1 MYVIYVIIM
10 GFFPPTSTELN
21 SGDIRSLNQVWL
33 FASIC
38 FAILF
43 FNTTYKKAKK
53 KNRNKSNENLII
65 FILKKTKMNK
75 QTFRNQ
81 KHFTNFTWLSS

>member
-1 MYVIYVIIM
+1 MYVIYVINN
-10 GFFPPTSTELN
+10 GFFLTSTELN

-38 FAILF
+38 LAILF

-53 KNRNKSNENLII
+53 KNRNKSNGNLII
-65 FILKKTKMNK
+65 FIIKKPKMNK